1 MFSITNPASL
11 VICSRLSPTFRHM
24 LEELRALHTSEKMI
38 GFARAQGGVVR
49 KDPVTSAH
57 PIIRV
62 HPVTGERAIFVNSEF
77 ITRIEGMKMEESDLL
92 IKFLVDHIIKGHD
105 FQVRL
110 NWKPRSVVMFDNRTT
125 LRK

>member
-1 MFSITNPASL
+1 
-11 VICSRLSPTFRHM
+11 M